1 MTTNPNRTDARA
13 SALPLVLL
21 AAAGA
26 FALPALA
33 EDEGTVKHYSDSSNE
48 RVPASTAFP
57 AYPSVA
63 RRDRIEGDATV
74 CFHIDSR
81 GRVVRPAV
89 RSSSHKIFERPAL
102 RAIKRSSFAPLPKGE
117 KASPVKTCRTYR
129 FRLEPVTAH
138 NQ

>member
-1 MTTNPNRTDARA
+1 MTTKPSRTDGRA
-13 SALPLVLL
+13 AALPLALL
-21 AAAGA
+21 VAAGA
-26 FALPALA
+26 LALPALA
-33 EDEGTVKHYSDSSNE
+33 QDQEAVKHYSDSSHD

-74 CFHIDSR
+74 CFHIDAR
-81 GRVVRPAV
+81 GRIVRPAI

-102 RAIKRSSFAPLPKGE
+102 RAIKRSSFAPLAKGE

-129 FRLEPVTAH
+129 FRLEPTTAH